1 MTRFV
6 FIGLLFLTACAT
18 QRTANPPTPTMQSSD
33 FDWQGHRGA
42 RGLLPENSIPAFL
55 HALTYPA
62 VRTLELDV
70 VVTADGQVVVSH
82 EPWMSATICSHSDG
96 RAVTEAEAPQL
107 NIYKMTLAEV
117 QAFDCGLRDHPRFP
131 DQLATATIKPT
142 LEAVIR
148 AADAE
153 AVRLQRALPAYN
165 IEIKSAPEWDAH
177 FTPPP
182 AAFAQRV
189 MDVIAAAGIA
199 ARTTVQSFDIRS
211 LQAVR
216 AIAPTQTLAYLIESN
231 ANWEENLARLG
242 FDPQIYSPFFALVTP
257 QLVAGLHARGIQII
271 PWTVN
276 ETADMIRLQAMGV
289 DGIITDYPNRI
300 PH

>member
-1 MTRFV
+1 MTRFI
-6 FIGLLFLTACAT
+6 FISLIFLTACAT
-18 QRTANPPTPTMQSSD
+18 QRTANPPTPTMQPN

-55 HALTYPA
+55 HALSYPE

-82 EPWMSATICSHSDG
+82 EPWMSATICSHPDG
-96 RAVTEAEAPQL
+96 RAVTEKEAQQL
-107 NIYKMTLAEV
+107 NIYQMTLAEV

-131 DQLATATIKPT
+131 DQQATATTKPT

-153 AVRLQRALPAYN
+153 AARLQRPLPAYN
-165 IEIKSAPEWDAH
+165 IEIKSTPEWDAQ

-182 AAFAQRV
+182 AAFAQQV
-189 MDVIAAAGIA
+189 MAVIGAAGIA

-231 ANWEENLARLG
+231 ANWTDNLARLG
-242 FDPQIYSPFFALVTP
+242 FDPQVYSPYFALVTP
-257 QLVAGLHARGIQII
+257 ELVAGLHARGIQII

-276 ETADMIRLQAMGV
+276 ETADMVRLQALGV

-300 PH
+300 PGR